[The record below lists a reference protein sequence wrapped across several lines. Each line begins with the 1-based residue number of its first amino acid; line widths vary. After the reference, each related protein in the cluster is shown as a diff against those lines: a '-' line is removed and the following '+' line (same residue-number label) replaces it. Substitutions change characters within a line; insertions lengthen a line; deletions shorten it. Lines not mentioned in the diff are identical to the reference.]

1 MQHSEWASPTQ
12 DEVRELE
19 YTQLQENN
27 GNGVGTGGPG
37 NTNNGGGTSV
47 PINGGI
53 WFVLLIVLI
62 FGIWR
67 QYPTSQR
74 YTSES

>member
-1 MQHSEWASPTQ
+1 MKHSEWMRPTD

-19 YTQLQENN
+19 YTQLEENN
-27 GNGVGTGGPG
+27 GNGSGSGKKDVLI
-37 NTNNGGGTSV
+37 

-53 WFVLLIVLI
+53 AFVLIIAI
-62 FGIWR
+62 FIGLWKQSR
-67 QYPTSQR
+67 TSQR